1 MRMFGFSTR
10 GAIVAAGL
18 LACGLVAGSA
28 APAMAD
34 AAPAP
39 QICASGAMTI
49 TRDGPTV
56 YDGVD
61 CTPAAAPAQVTA
73 SAPPAAKAVPPAAPA
88 APAAAPASPAAEPVV
103 AATPSNTELRPV
115 QPAAAVDIVPVTPVA
130 VTPVAT
136 TSSHSSPLSS
146 EAEAAAAVLAM
157 LGAAIALLPIARRRR
172 VTAVAEGLD

>member
-1 MRMFGFSTR
+1 MRMFGFSR
-10 GAIVAAGL
+10 RAAIVAAGL
-18 LACGLVAGSA
+18 MAGGLVAGST

-61 CTPAAAPAQVTA
+61 CTPAAEPA
-73 SAPPAAKAVPPAAPA
+73 
-88 APAAAPASPAAEPVV
+88 V

-115 QPAAAVDIVPVTPVA
+115 EPAPAVDIVPVTPVA
-130 VTPVAT
+130 VTPVT
-136 TSSHSSPLSS
+136 TSSSRTSPLTS

-157 LGAAIALLPIARRRR
+157 LGAAVALLPIARRRR
-172 VTAVAEGLD
+172 MTAVAEGLD

>member
-10 GAIVAAGL
+10 AAVVAAGL
-18 LACGLVAGSA
+18 MACGLVAGSA

-61 CTPAAAPAQVTA
+61 CTPAAAPKQAAA
-73 SAPPAAKAVPPAAPA
+73 SAPPAAQAAPPAA
-88 APAAAPASPAAEPVV
+88 PAAEPVV

-115 QPAAAVDIVPVTPVA
+115 EPAAAVDIVPVTPVA
-130 VTPVAT
+130 VTPVET
-136 TSSHSSPLSS
+136 TSSHSSPLTS

-157 LGAAIALLPIARRRR
+157 LGAAVALLPIARRRR
-172 VTAVAEGLD
+172 MTAVAEGLD